1 MTVVAVVAQSF
12 VVSSF
17 GGDDAPSDAGSDPN
31 LPLTL
36 LIPGAEASSDPR
48 FCVGL
53 GRGPEPLES
62 LEQKRLAYI
71 TAAMVIIGLIVGPGL
86 VTACCVT
93 ERPMFTQHKGC
104 RIDCSGANAE
114 EEQQP
119 DIDTP
124 RRR

>member
-1 MTVVAVVAQSF
+1 MLSP
-12 VVSSF
+12 SSSAHSAATTPPPTQ
-17 GGDDAPSDAGSDPN
+17 GPTPN
-31 LPLTL
+31 TPPTL
-36 LIPGAEASSDPR
+36 LIPVAEASSDPR

-62 LEQKRLAYI
+62 LEEKRLAYI
-71 TAAMVIIGLIVGPGL
+71 TAAMVIISLIVGPGL

>member
-1 MTVVAVVAQSF
+1 MRPPTQ
-12 VVSSF
+12 
-17 GGDDAPSDAGSDPN
+17 GPTPN
-31 LPLTL
+31 TPPTL
-36 LIPGAEASSDPR
+36 LIPVAGASSDPR

-62 LEQKRLAYI
+62 LEEKRLAYI
-71 TAAMVIIGLIVGPGL
+71 TAAMVIISLIVGPGL